1 MLLRTHTVTEGLPLQ
16 TAALTTSA
24 SLADQYDHFL
34 IDLDGVVYIGRQA
47 VPGSIETLA
56 ELRRRGKQVRFVTND
71 PTREAAHYAR
81 RLERLG
87 LPTPAEHVVPVAA
100 AMLAYLAAQGVA
112 ADRGPLGLTTYVV
125 GTAELKRFLAWGGL
139 EILDEES
146 GDRAEVVVVG
156 GHGDFNNRELR
167 TAGRAAR
174 TARHF
179 LLSAP
184 DASFPMPDGPWP
196 GAGAMA
202 AAIAYMADRQPVV
215 VGKPEPWLFRAA
227 LASLPPGGRVAMVG
241 DNLHTDIVGAQRAG
255 LDSLLVLS
263 GHSSEADLPDA
274 PVQPTYVLPRLADI
288 LREG

>member
-1 MLLRTHTVTEGLPLQ
+1 LQ
-16 TAALTTSA
+16 TSAVTTSA
-24 SLADQYDHFL
+24 SVADQYDHFL

-56 ELRRRGKQVRFVTND
+56 ELRRRGKQVRFITND
-71 PTREAAHYAR
+71 PTRVAEHYAR
-81 RLERLG
+81 RLEQLG
-87 LPTPAEHVVPVAA
+87 LPTPAEHVVPVAS
-100 AMLAYLAAQGVA
+100 AMLAYLAAQEGA
-112 ADRGPLGLTTYVV
+112 LGLTTYVV
-125 GTAELKRFLAWGGL
+125 GTAELKRFLAHGGL
-139 EILDEES
+139 QVLDEET
-146 GDRAEVVVVG
+146 GDQAEVVVVG

-227 LASLPPGGRVAMVG
+227 LATLPPDGRVAMVG

-255 LDSLLVLS
+255 LDSVLVLS
-263 GHSSEADLPDA
+263 GHSLAADLSTA
-274 PVQPTYVLPRLADI
+274 PVQPTHVLPRLAAI
-288 LREG
+288 L